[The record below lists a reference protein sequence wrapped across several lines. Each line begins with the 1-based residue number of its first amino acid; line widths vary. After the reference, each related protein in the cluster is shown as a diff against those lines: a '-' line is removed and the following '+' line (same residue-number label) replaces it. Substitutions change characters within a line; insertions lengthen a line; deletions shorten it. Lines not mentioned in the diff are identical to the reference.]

1 MAILAMPV
9 KRLTTA
15 PSSAHAHQNTMCA
28 AVIQVGLEFLVV
40 VQIFFRSISLT
51 DIKIRTKLL
60 GVVDLFT

>member
-15 PSSAHAHQNTMCA
+15 LSSAHVNIMCA
-28 AVIQVGLEFLVV
+28 AVIQVGLVDTVV
-40 VQIFFRSISLT
+40 MQIFFRSISLT